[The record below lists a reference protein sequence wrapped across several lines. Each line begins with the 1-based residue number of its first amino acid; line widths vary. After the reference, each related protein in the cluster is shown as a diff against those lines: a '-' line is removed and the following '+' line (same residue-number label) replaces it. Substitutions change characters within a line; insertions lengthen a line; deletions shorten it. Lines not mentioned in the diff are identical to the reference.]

1 MSTPAKSASTTHPKT
16 KSRSQPNNMTN
27 PENPPYRQIRALY
40 TPQTITIYQAYPP
53 PIALPALATQS
64 LSQVPTFKRT
74 RMTWIKPSFLWM
86 AYRSGYATKQN
97 QEHVLAIEISRQGF
111 EWALDH
117 AVLSHIPGSASAEQV
132 ETWKKDVD
140 GSCVRVQWDPERDLY
155 GNPLGYRSLQVGL
168 RGEAVGRFVDQ
179 WIVSIKDVTGL
190 MHDIK
195 EMIEMKD
202 LEGAEKLLP
211 VEEVYTLP
219 GGVARGVGMQ
229 VT

>member
-1 MSTPAKSASTTHPKT
+1 
-16 KSRSQPNNMTN
+16 MTN

-53 PIALPALATQS
+53 SIALPALATQS
-64 LSQVPTFKRT
+64 LSEVPTFKRT

-117 AVLSHIPGSASAEQV
+117 AVLSHIPGSASTEQV
-132 ETWKKDVD
+132 ETWKKAVEE
-140 GSCVRVQWDPERDLY
+140 SCVRVQWDPERDLY

-168 RGEAVGRFVDQ
+168 RGEAVERFVDE
-179 WIVSIKDVTGL
+179 WIVSIKDVTGA
-190 MHDIK
+190 MHEIK
-195 EMIEMKD
+195 EKVERKD

-219 GGVARGVGMQ
+219 EGIARGVGLIPE
-229 VT
+229 